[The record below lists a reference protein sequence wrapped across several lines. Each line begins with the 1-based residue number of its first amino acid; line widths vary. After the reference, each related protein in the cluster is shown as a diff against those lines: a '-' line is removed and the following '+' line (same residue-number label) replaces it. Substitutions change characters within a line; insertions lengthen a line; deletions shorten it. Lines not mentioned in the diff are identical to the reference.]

1 MMGADTHASR
11 PTQAATLMVQGTA
24 SGVGKSAL
32 VAALCRLLRR
42 QGLRVAPFKAQNM
55 SNNAAVCADGGEIGR
70 AQAAQAEA
78 AGVAP
83 SVDMN
88 PILLKPEGDA
98 RSQVVV
104 RGRVWQRLT
113 AREYHVRKPEL
124 LQVVA
129 ESLARLRASHDVV
142 VIEGAGSPAEINLR
156 DGDLVN
162 MAVARLADAPV
173 LLAADIDRGGVFAA
187 LVGTLELLEPADRAR
202 VAGLLINRFRGDPAL
217 LTPGLRFLEE
227 RTGCPVLGVVPYL
240 HDLRLPAEDS
250 LSLDGRSASEGRRG
264 AAGRGDGASAAGDGP
279 RVQVAVICF
288 PRIANFDDFGPLEA
302 EPGVRLQYVRAPAD
316 LGVPDLVI
324 LPGSKSTLA
333 DLAWLRASG
342 LGAALLRLHAAG
354 VPILG
359 ICGGFQMLG
368 TSLAD
373 PDGVEGEPG
382 ERAGLGLLPAR
393 TVFVADK
400 STRQVCG
407 EVAVETGVFGCLA
420 GLSLSGYEIHL
431 GRTTVAAPPFARVGP
446 TPPAPLPLR
455 EGGASAA
462 GRLPPPFPDREGG
475 PGGLGLT
482 PDGAVSPDGL
492 VAGTYVHGLFHN
504 DAIRRRLVGALARRR
519 GIVLRNGAPHADPY
533 DRLADAVA
541 AHVDLARLF
550 ALCRLP
556 VGGRR

>member
-1 MMGADTHASR
+1 VNRYPVTGAQRGPA
-11 PTQAATLMVQGTA
+11 PAIMVQGTA

-42 QGLRVAPFKAQNM
+42 EGLRVAPFKAQNM
-55 SNNAAVCADGGEIGR
+55 SNNAAVCTDGGEIGR

-83 SVDMN
+83 CVDMN
-88 PILLKPEGDA
+88 PILLKPEGEA

-104 RGRVWQRLT
+104 RGRVWRRLT
-113 AREYHVRKPEL
+113 AREYHAVKPEL

-129 ESLARLRASHDVV
+129 DSLARLRASYDVV

-156 DGDLVN
+156 QNDLVN

-187 LVGTLELLEPADRAR
+187 LVGTLELLEPDDRAR

-217 LTPGLRFLEE
+217 LTPGLAFLEE

-240 HDLRLPAEDS
+240 HNLRLPAEDS
-250 LSLDGRSASEGRRG
+250 LSLDGHVGSDRALPTAHSLG
-264 AAGRGDGASAAGDGP
+264 AGGP
-279 RVQVAVICF
+279 VEIAVVRL

-302 EPGVRLQYVRAPAD
+302 QPGVRLHYVDAPD
-316 LGVPDLVI
+316 TLGVPDLVI

-342 LGAALLRLHAAG
+342 LGAALLRLSAAG
-354 VPILG
+354 VPVFG

-368 TSLAD
+368 TRLAD
-373 PDGVEGEPG
+373 AEGVDGSPG
-382 ERAGLGLLPAR
+382 EWPGLGLLAVS
-393 TVFVADK
+393 TVFTADK
-400 STRQVCG
+400 ATRQVQG
-407 EVAVETGVFGCLA
+407 EIVAADGFFSCLA
-420 GLSLSGYEIHL
+420 GLPFTGYEIHL
-431 GRTTVAAPPFARVGP
+431 GRTTAAGPAFAREGP

-455 EGGASAA
+455 EGG
-462 GRLPPPFPDREGG
+462 GRPPPPAPAPPFLRREGG
-475 PGGLGLT
+475 QGGVGLL
-482 PDGAVSPDGL
+482 PDGALSPDGL
-492 VAGTYVHGLFHN
+492 VAGTYVHGLFH
-504 DAIRRRLVGALARRR
+504 DAAVRTRLVGALARRR
-519 GIVLRNGAPHADPY
+519 GVALPDVTAVEDPY
-533 DRLADAVA
+533 DRLADAVRD
-541 AHVDLARLF
+541 HVDLERLF

-556 VGGRR
+556 ARGRA